1 MDYKG
6 YRGGGG
12 GGGGGGVGGDRSY
25 NYGRQGAGGGGGG
38 GGGSSGGSGGG
49 GLLRRREEGPEPEM
63 GPSGRLIFHY
73 GSEGN
78 VETQGTGGKAGR
90 KPYGFDDG
98 GENQGRFGARKS
110 DYYQSGQQGFG
121 GQRSFA
127 AHGGPDRDS
136 SGSHR
141 GGDNY
146 GRKRPLGDG
155 DDGDGDRRGSNE
167 GRYGYERRGSRGGD
181 DGRRSGYGGGGMRN
195 ERSHE
200 DEPPAEAT
208 ELLRD
213 VVDLLANRHR
223 GHDPSGPG
231 AREGGRSNRKPPK
244 DNPKEQLLREMMDM
258 LQRDKSGGRD
268 YDRDMGPSSRGSG
281 RYGPSRS
288 PPPGASWGRHDG
300 PPPPRGAS
308 YGRYP
313 PEGRRS
319 GYPGDNVRR
328 MGGRNWNDDSTP
340 PHKRM
345 RPEQNF
351 EPFPARSPKEQWL
364 HFQYKYSCAPCKFS
378 TFNKEWIDEHLQ
390 GTVHRDTL
398 KMVDKMYRTDPHLS
412 TFLDHQ
418 VFKRNQE
425 IVPKLQ
431 KEWEEAH
438 KKPFSSQIHG
448 FKVPEGWTRLV
459 VIRCLACRTF
469 ISLSKEPVML
479 HLQSFNHTQ
488 KYEAFQEEKKKAI
501 RRLVYEAYEDK
512 DISREFQEYTKA
524 RNAELGNAESKEEK
538 TEEQME
544 TSAEKKESLQTGE
557 KDTTGECEQENEGE
571 GFADEDE
578 DEEEGEGDGGEGE
591 GEGEE
596 GDIEGE
602 DGDNAKHEESEG
614 DQEGEKE
621 EKSED
626 EGENQAGEE
635 DLLEHVD
642 SASENASKSESVKM
656 AGGKVSTLAV
666 RKAGRGRGR
675 PVARGR
681 RAKKVKTVGSGES
694 VTTRSGRRSEKLTDE
709 SGTPE

>member
-6 YRGGGG
+6 YRGG
-12 GGGGGGVGGDRSY
+12 VGGDGSY
-25 NYGRQGAGGGGGG
+25 NYGRQGGGGGGF
-38 GGGSSGGSGGG
+38 
-49 GLLRRREEGPEPEM
+49 LRRREEGPEPEM

-73 GSEGN
+73 GSESN
-78 VETQGTGGKAGR
+78 VETQGTGGKFGR
-90 KPYGFDDG
+90 KSYGFDDG
-98 GENQGRFGARKS
+98 GDNHGRFGAQKS
-110 DYYQSGQQGFG
+110 DYHQSGQQGFG

-231 AREGGRSNRKPPK
+231 VREGGRSSREPPK
-244 DNPKEQLLREMMDM
+244 DNTKKQLLREMMDM

-319 GYPGDNVRR
+319 GYPSENVRR
-328 MGGRNWNDDSTP
+328 MGGRNWNEDSTRP
-340 PHKRM
+340 RKRM

-351 EPFPARSPKEQWL
+351 EPFVARSPKEQWL

-378 TFNKEWIDEHLQ
+378 TFNKEWIEEHIQ

-398 KMVDKMYRTDPHLS
+398 KMVDKMYRKDPHLS
-412 TFLDHQ
+412 KFLDHQ
-418 VFKRNQE
+418 VLQRNQE
-425 IVPKLQ
+425 IVPKVQ
-431 KEWEEAH
+431 KEWEETH

-448 FKVPEGWTRLV
+448 FKVPEGWSRMV
-459 VIRCLACRTF
+459 VIRCLACRYF
-469 ISLSKEPVML
+469 ISMNKDHVML
-479 HLQSFNHTQ
+479 HLQSFNHIQ
-488 KYEAFQEEKKKAI
+488 KYKVFQEEKKKAI
-501 RRLVYEAYEDK
+501 RRQVYVVYEDK
-512 DISREFQEYTKA
+512 AVSSEFQEFTKA
-524 RNAELGNAESKEEK
+524 RNAELGNAEKSKEEK

-544 TSAEKKESLQTGE
+544 TSAEEEESLQTGE

-571 GFADEDE
+571 GFADQDE
-578 DEEEGEGDGGEGE
+578 GEEEGEGEGDR
-591 GEGEE
+591 GE

-602 DGDNAKHEESEG
+602 DGDNVKHEESEG
-614 DQEGEKE
+614 DQEGGKE

-642 SASENASKSESVKM
+642 SASENASKSKSFKM

-666 RKAGRGRGR
+666 TKAGRGRGR
-675 PVARGR
+675 PIARGR
-681 RAKKVKTVGSGES
+681 VVTSKVKTKAKKVKTVGSGES